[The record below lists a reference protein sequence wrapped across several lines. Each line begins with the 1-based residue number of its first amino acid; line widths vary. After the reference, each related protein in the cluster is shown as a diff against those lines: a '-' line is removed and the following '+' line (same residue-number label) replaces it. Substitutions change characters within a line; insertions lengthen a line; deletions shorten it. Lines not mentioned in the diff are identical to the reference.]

1 MDVDKSAKAVTNRL
15 RRASELRDLCLSLAK
30 AGKALDGGSEPSEKA
45 ILKPVLIP

>member
-45 ILKPVLIP
+45 ILKQY